1 MADHIQDRLDAYL
14 EEMLDSGTQAAFD
27 LHVGKCGS
35 CRRAVKAAR
44 EVRQCLNWL
53 VPAEAPPVP
62 GPEFYARVEQSI
74 GRRLSRN
81 WFDALG
87 AAMRPR
93 LAYPLLFLGLLTA
106 AWTFTSDIREP
117 EEGMTEIEY
126 PSAEFAQMSYTTAD
140 HDLSEDLVMM
150 NLVELP
156 ERPIELSQ

>member
-1 MADHIQDRLDAYL
+1 MTEHIQDRLDAYL
-14 EEMLDSGTQAAFD
+14 EAMLDSGTHSAFD
-27 LHVGKCGS
+27 RHLAECGA

-44 EVRQCLNWL
+44 EARQCLDWL

-74 GRRLSRN
+74 ERRLARN

-93 LAYPLLFLGLLTA
+93 LAYPLLFLGLMAA

-117 EEGMTEIEY
+117 EEGLTAIEY
-126 PSAEFAQMSYTTAD
+126 PSAEFAQMSFTTAD
-140 HDLSEDLVMM
+140 HDQSEDLVMM
-150 NLVELP
+150 NLVAMP
-156 ERPIELSQ
+156 EEQ